1 MELRRAFSISLDKH
15 LWIKDK
21 TNSMKTASHGS
32 VIGPSHANPN
42 CSSDNLNSSMKMRLL
57 RYAKGTIKRLPSTVF
72 TNKWPLS
79 ATDLESLRANHSFVS
94 VGNYK
99 EMLVIKVDD
108 VVLWGECDEDGYI

>member
-79 ATDLESLRANHSFVS
+79 ATDLVHVS
-94 VGNYK
+94 DSIDPRFLDIAIPLLPN
-99 EMLVIKVDD
+99 D
-108 VVLWGECDEDGYI
+108 C